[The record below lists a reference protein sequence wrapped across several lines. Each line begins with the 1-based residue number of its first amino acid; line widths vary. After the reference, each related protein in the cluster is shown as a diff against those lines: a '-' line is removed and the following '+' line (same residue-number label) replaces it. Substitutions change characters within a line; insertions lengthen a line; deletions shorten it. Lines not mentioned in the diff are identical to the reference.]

1 MMASTLVESAR
12 FVSSTTTSYLLN
24 DVEVGLV
31 VGVLDPSSPPRDVGQ
46 LPRGQHLAHVGLASH
61 CEECYLLDLND
72 EFAANL
78 S

>member
-1 MMASTLVESAR
+1 M
-12 FVSSTTTSYLLN
+12 TSHLLD

-31 VGVLDPSSPPRDVGQ
+31 VGVLDPGSPPRDVRQ
-46 LPRGQHLAHVGLASH
+46 LPRGQNLAHVGLASH

-72 EFAANL
+72 EFVANL